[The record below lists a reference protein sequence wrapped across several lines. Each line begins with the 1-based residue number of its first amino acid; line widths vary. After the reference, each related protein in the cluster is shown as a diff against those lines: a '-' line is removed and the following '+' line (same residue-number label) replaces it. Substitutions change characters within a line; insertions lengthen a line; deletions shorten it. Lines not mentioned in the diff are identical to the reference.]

1 MRHNAL
7 RDVEARFMQ
16 KVCSD
21 VKVEP
26 MLIPTD
32 AERASSTTADRARLD
47 VSGRG
52 IWSQYE
58 RTFVDIMVT
67 HPTAQSHA
75 GKKMS
80 QLYRECEQY
89 KKRKYLDRIIN
100 TERGTLTPLVFST
113 TGGMAPMRA
122 HGLTPT

>member
-7 RDVEARFMQ
+7 RDVEARLMQ

-67 HPTAQSHA
+67 HPTV
-75 GKKMS
+75 M
-80 QLYRECEQY
+80 LY
-89 KKRKYLDRIIN
+89 
-100 TERGTLTPLVFST
+100 
-113 TGGMAPMRA
+113 
-122 HGLTPT
+122 